1 MPYQAVNEVR
11 EPRRMDGKIIRLN
24 KGFGFI
30 EGIDGRDYFF
40 HWTELDKFSKQFRNL
55 NIGEAVNFQPGS
67 TDDGPRA
74 FSIKTLVLPPLGESN
89 AD

>member
-1 MPYQAVNEVR
+1 MPYQAQNEVR
-11 EPRRMDGKIIRLN
+11 EDRRLTGKVIRLN

-40 HWTELDKFSKQFRNL
+40 HWSELDKFSKQFRNL
-55 NIGEAVNFQPGS
+55 NVGEEVNFQPGS

-74 FSIKTLVLPPLGESN
+74 FNIKTGESN
-89 AD
+89 GK

>member
-1 MPYQAVNEVR
+1 MPHQANNEIR
-11 EPRRMDGKIIRLN
+11 EDRRMPGKIIRLN

-30 EGIDGRDYFF
+30 EGEDGRDYFF
-40 HWTELDKFSKQFRNL
+40 HWTEIDKFSKQFRNL
-55 NIGEAVNFQPGS
+55 AIGEYVNFQPGS

-74 FSIKTLVLPPLGESN
+74 FAIKVIGLAN

>member
-11 EPRRMDGKIIRLN
+11 EDRRMNGKVIRLN

-40 HWTELDKFSKQFRNL
+40 NWTELDKFSKQFRNL
-55 NIGEAVNFQPGS
+55 SVGEQVNFQPGS

-74 FSIKTLVLPPLGESN
+74 FAIKTQIGGSD
-89 AD
+89 AAK